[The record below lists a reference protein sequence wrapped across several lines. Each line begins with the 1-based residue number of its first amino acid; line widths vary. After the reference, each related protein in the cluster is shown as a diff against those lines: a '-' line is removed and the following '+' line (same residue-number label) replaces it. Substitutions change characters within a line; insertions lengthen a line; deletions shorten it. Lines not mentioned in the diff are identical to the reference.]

1 MGGAPEFIVSIA
13 PLAVED
19 SVFSCG
25 LNVLQAALEE
35 VDGDVIFAH
44 EAMAELVGYHDDA
57 TGSNGINEEAVRPVE
72 RINIAAPVMDF
83 GPARRLHRAADLER
97 AFAAVKRGT
106 EHALHA
112 AIHCEAGMIGINDGV
127 PGASTGKL
135 AFDIQPRT
143 VMAVFNNE
151 TIPTRTWP
159 TKDNHLVI
167 AEFLN

>member
-13 PLAVED
+13 TLAVED

-25 LNVLQAALEE
+25 LIVLQAALEE

-83 GPARRLHRAADLER
+83 GPARRLHRAGNFQGEFVEVEGGMGQFTFALKAQPVAVGAQVIKSVVMDARVADMGGHPRYGIAFGSGRVGVVTSGIKLQEIR
-97 AFAAVKRGT
+97 AV
-106 EHALHA
+106 
-112 AIHCEAGMIGINDGV
+112 
-127 PGASTGKL
+127 
-135 AFDIQPRT
+135 
-143 VMAVFNNE
+143 
-151 TIPTRTWP
+151 
-159 TKDNHLVI
+159 
-167 AEFLN
+167 